1 MVHTPANNT
10 LPISGRDH
18 RLDLFRGIAN
28 WAIFLDHIPNNVV
41 AWITIRNYGFS
52 DAAELFIFMSEYM
65 TSLVCTNIMRRRG
78 FVAGMSWLMK
88 RVWQLYVAHIFLF
101 VLYAAMIGHIAQ
113 SYDNPTLINEFN
125 IAGLV
130 SNPFDVLTQGLLLR
144 FKPLNMDVLPLYI
157 VLLAGILP
165 ILWLMLRLPDAT
177 MLGSLYLYLAARHFG
192 WNLSAYPEGA
202 WYFNPF
208 TWQLLFV
215 LGAWF
220 AVGGAKRSR
229 RLIRSRSLLYV
240 GVVYLLFSFAMT
252 MAGHIPNLANE
263 FPKWLFDA
271 FNPND
276 KTDLAPYRVIH
287 FAFIALLATRLLPVN
302 WSGLQCSILQPLIK
316 CGEQSLHVFCS
327 GIILSFLAH
336 FVLESGSQTVLAQIL
351 VSVAGLSIMT
361 AIAYFAS
368 WSKTFDKPRSLAFLG
383 HSGSD
388 VIETADSDD
397 AEVRSKTVLAWSD
410 PTFLTKGKNGGYVGI
425 GSRKNVHLKCQ

>member
-1 MVHTPANNT
+1 MPANAT

-18 RLDLFRGIAN
+18 RLDLFRGVAN

-52 DAAELFIFMSEYM
+52 DAAELFIFMSGYM
-65 TSLVCTNIMRRRG
+65 TSLVCANIMRRRG
-78 FVAGMSWLMK
+78 FVAGTSWLMK

-101 VLYAAMIGHIAQ
+101 VLYAAVIGYIAQ
-113 SYDNPTLINEFN
+113 SYDNPALINEFN
-125 IAGLV
+125 IAGLL

-157 VLLAGILP
+157 VLLASIAP
-165 ILWLMLRLPDAT
+165 VLWLMLRLPDAT

-192 WNLSAYPEGA
+192 WNLSAYPGGT

-220 AVGGAKRSR
+220 ALSGVKRFR
-229 RLIRSRSLLYV
+229 RLITSPSLLYV

-287 FAFIALLATRLLPVN
+287 FAFIALFATRLLPVN
-302 WSGLQCSILQPLIK
+302 WSGLQCRILQPLIK
-316 CGEQSLHVFCS
+316 CGERSLHVFCS
-327 GIILSFLAH
+327 GIILSFLAY
-336 FVLESGSQTVLAQIL
+336 FVLESGSRTVWSQIF
-351 VSVAGLSIMT
+351 VSVAGLSMMT

-368 WSKTFDKPRSLAFLG
+368 WSKSFDKSRSLSLSG
-383 HSGSD
+383 HFGRD
-388 VIETADSDD
+388 AIDTADSDD
-397 AEVRSKTVLAWSD
+397 AEMRSKSQTWLERTDLSYERYKRWIREDQQSQ
-410 PTFLTKGKNGGYVGI
+410 
-425 GSRKNVHLKCQ
+425 NVPL

>member
-1 MVHTPANNT
+1 MPANAT

-52 DAAELFIFMSEYM
+52 DAAELFIFISGYM
-65 TSLVCTNIMRRRG
+65 TSLVCANIMLRRG
-78 FVAGMSWLMK
+78 FVAGTSWLMK

-101 VLYAAMIGHIAQ
+101 VLYVAVIGHIAQ
-113 SYDNPTLINEFN
+113 SYDNPDLINEFN
-125 IAGLV
+125 IAGLLA
-130 SNPFDVLTQGLLLR
+130 NPFDLLTQGLLLR

-157 VLLAGILP
+157 VLLASISP

-192 WNLSAYPEGA
+192 WNLSAYPRGA

-208 TWQLLFV
+208 TWQLLFI

-220 AVGGAKRSR
+220 AVSGAKRFR
-229 RLIRSRSLLYV
+229 HLISSPSLLYI

-287 FAFIALLATRLLPVN
+287 FAFIALFATRLLRVN
-302 WSGLQCSILQPLIK
+302 WSGLQCRILQPLIK

-336 FVLESGSQTVLAQIL
+336 FVLESGSRTVWAQIL
-351 VSVAGLSIMT
+351 VSVAGLSLMT

-368 WSKTFDKPRSLAFLG
+368 WSKTFDKPRSLVFSRHAR
-383 HSGSD
+383 SD
-388 VIETADSDD
+388 VINTTNSDD
-397 AEVRSKTVLAWSD
+397 AEMPFKNQAWTERPGFS
-410 PTFLTKGKNGGYVGI
+410 YE
-425 GSRKNVHLKCQ
+425 R